1 MSFVIIK
8 DKKYDVKSFNKGGY
22 NKGYINFTKH
32 KIGKIIELTEERKI
46 NKTLDTEFHSENP
59 YREIEIFK
67 ECNKIIQS
75 KITTNLVKFYD
86 YHIYNNNIIIIMDK
100 YDGDLSSIINDLNM
114 KQLWSIFF
122 QIFFT
127 FIILQDKLGFYQGDF
142 GLSNIF
148 YKKSKTKYFNY
159 VYNGIKFKV
168 VNEGYKIA
176 VADYG
181 NAIIDKFILANY
193 EKEYYP
199 ISITKRIELY
209 EIIYLFINLFK
220 KIKLNNYFKSKLI
233 LLEYIIDNQVVFNI
247 YNNIYTIN
255 SENSKPANYSLLLM
269 IFSDYIFNYKPSI
282 KFY

>member
-1 MSFVIIK
+1 MNFVIIN
-8 DKKYDVKSFNKGGY
+8 DKKYNVKSFNKGGY

-46 NKTLDTEFHSENP
+46 NKILDTEFHNENP

-100 YDGDLSSIINDLNM
+100 YDGDLSSIINELNM
-114 KQLWSIFF
+114 KHLWCIFF

-142 GLSNIF
+142 GLSNIL

-168 VNEGYKIA
+168 LNEGYKIA
-176 VADYG
+176 VPDYG
-181 NAIIDKFILANY
+181 NAIINKFILANY

-233 LLEYIIDNQVVFNI
+233 LLEYIIDNQVIFNI
-247 YNNIYTIN
+247 YNNIHTIN
-255 SENSKPANYSLLLM
+255 SENSKPANYLLLLM
-269 IFSDYIFNYKPSI
+269 IFSDYI
-282 KFY
+282 